1 MQKENDMKLRLFK
14 TQAIQR
20 RQKMLL
26 WLVSSKRGKLATFGD
41 QQNDPA
47 RH

>member
-1 MQKENDMKLRLFK
+1 MQKEHDMKLRLFK

-26 WLVSSKRGKLATFGD
+26 WLVSSKSGNIATFID
-41 QQNDPA
+41 QQNDPDS
-47 RH
+47 H